1 MTGKIRFLHGE
12 IMSDSLDKLN
22 YIKNLI
28 WMMCCDGDI
37 AEREKQ
43 FLGRTAKE
51 IGAQIDDWNALMKEV
66 VADKGQL
73 YPISDRPK
81 AIATLNSL
89 VVMAKAD
96 NKLDA
101 SEKDYLRRFA
111 KSLGL
116 TNQQFKTIAK
126 EIDMATLLD
135 PFKEPDRPTG
145 PAGSFI
151 AIEEDF
157 AKIDDF
163 KDVALENN
171 AEIKIAGFEEFLT
184 KTPSDGH
191 IVCFHASEDKS
202 ISVQRCKHLLEKAGP
217 NTAAILTRYQGHQVK
232 YLHETGL
239 KKCVIE
245 PVYAHDI
252 DMLLK

>member
-1 MTGKIRFLHGE
+1 
-12 IMSDSLDKLN
+12 MSDSMDKLN
-22 YIKNLI
+22 YIKNMI

-37 AEREKQ
+37 AEREKK
-43 FLGRTAKE
+43 FLGATAKA
-51 IGAQIDDWNALMKEV
+51 IGAQIEDWNALMKEV
-66 VADKGQL
+66 VADKGRL
-73 YPISDRPK
+73 YPINDRPK
-81 AIATLNSL
+81 AIATLKSL

-101 SEKDYLRRFA
+101 TEKDYLRRFA

-135 PFKEPDRPTG
+135 PFKDSARPVGTG
-145 PAGSFI
+145 GKFI
-151 AIEEDF
+151 AIKEDF

-163 KDVALENN
+163 KDVILENN
-171 AEIKIAGFEEFLT
+171 AEIKISGFDEFLNAGQ
-184 KTPSDGH
+184 PDSH
-191 IVCFHASEDKS
+191 IVCFHTSEDKNVS
-202 ISVQRCKHLLEKAGP
+202 IERCRHLLEKSGP

-252 DMLLK
+252 GTLLK